1 MGESLKIFQI
11 NAFDLPECVRLGFNS
26 DVDTSGALIN
36 MYGKCGYRNHVMV
49 GNALVHMHATS
60 GSLEDAWKAFS
71 GMIFRDIVT

>member
-1 MGESLKIFQI
+1 MVWII
-11 NAFDLPECVRLGFNS
+11 AECVRLGFNS